1 MDDAYR
7 IKSARPASNERARAA
22 LLAGL
27 GAAAAIPIG
36 LAYAVWSYHTHGN
49 VSLIGGYAAIP
60 VAVVLGAVAVALG
73 RSARRQSWISL
84 GRVGGERL
92 ARAGSALGY
101 LALYLA
107 VMALLALGFFG
118 LLLLFD

>member
-1 MDDAYR
+1 MDDALR
-7 IKSARPASNERARAA
+7 TRSARQVPNERARAA
-22 LLAGL
+22 VLAGL
-27 GAAAAIPIG
+27 GAAAAIPVG
-36 LAYAVWSYHTHGN
+36 LAYAVWSYHSHGN
-49 VSLIGGYAAIP
+49 VSLIGGYASIP
-60 VAVVLGAVAVALG
+60 VAVVLGVVAVALG

-92 ARAGSALGY
+92 ARAGSIMGLLG
-101 LALYLA
+101 LYLA